1 MLRAMVICSDG
12 SLKQKLDSILN
23 EIGLVSTV
31 RNLER
36 YPNTTELVRSIRA
49 SAPHMIFLD
58 VESLPKALELAKEV
72 EKHAPGVQVMA
83 ISAVCNPQVLLELM
97 RAGVRE
103 FAAAPFERQGFTE
116 SLMRI
121 GEALQAKPIEIET
134 TDNVFSFLPSKAGVG
149 TSTIALNTAMAFSRI
164 PNSSTLLSDFDLN
177 SGMIRFMLK
186 LDNRFSVTDAVEH
199 SAEMDE
205 SLWPQMVTTVQ
216 KLDVLHAGKLQPD
229 YRIEPTQVRHLVEFM
244 RRNYNALCFDLSG
257 NLEKYSVEIMHESK
271 KIFLVCTPEIPSLHL
286 AREKYLYLKQLDLGS
301 RVGVLLTRY
310 QKRALMTPEQIQ
322 EILGLPIQMTFT
334 NDYQGVHRAMTAGR
348 WMDPTS
354 DFGKQCTALA
364 HSMMEIRNIHA
375 ISSPAPKKSFLEYFA
390 VVPARVSNTELKK
403 PAV

>member
-286 AREKYLYLKQLDLGS
+286 AREKYLYLKQLDLGE
-301 RVGVLLTRY
+301 RVSILLNRC
-310 QKRALMTPEQIQ
+310 QKRSLISPQQIEQL
-322 EILGLPIQMTFT
+322 LGVPIYMTFP
-334 NDYQGVHRAMTAGR
+334 NDYQGVQRAMTSGR
-348 WMDPTS
+348 WVETGS
-354 DFGKQCTALA
+354 ELGRQFSALA
-364 HSMMEIRNIHA
+364 SSMLETKVA
-375 ISSPAPKKSFLEYFA
+375 PAPEPKKRFIEFFS
-390 VVPARVSNTELKK
+390 VVPSKAVTPARKT
-403 PAV
+403 AG

>member
-1 MLRAMVICSDG
+1 MLRAMVICSDE

-23 EIGLVSTV
+23 EIGLVSPV

-36 YPNTTELVRSIRA
+36 YPNSMELVRSIRA
-49 SAPHMIFLD
+49 CAPHMIFLD
-58 VESLPKALELAKEV
+58 VASLSKALELAKEV
-72 EKHAPGVQVMA
+72 EKHAPGVQIMA
-83 ISAVCNPQVLLELM
+83 ISAVCDPQVLLELM

-103 FAAAPFERQGFTE
+103 FAAAPFERQGFTD

-121 GEALQAKPIEIET
+121 GEALQSKPVEIET

-149 TSTIALNTAMAFSRI
+149 TSTIALNTAMALSRI

-244 RRNYNALCFDLSG
+244 RRNYSGLCFDLSG
-257 NLEKYSVEIMHESK
+257 NLEKYSIEIMHESK
-271 KIFLVCTPEIPSLHL
+271 RIFLVCTPEIPSLHL
-286 AREKYLYLKQLDLGS
+286 AREKYLYLKELDLGS

-348 WMDPTS
+348 WMDPAS
-354 DFGKQCTALA
+354 DFGKQCSALA
-364 HSMMEIRNIHA
+364 NSMMEVRNIHA
-375 ISSPAPKKSFLEYFA
+375 VNSPPQRKSFLEYFA
-390 VVPARVSNTELKK
+390 VVPTRVGNPELKK

>member
-1 MLRAMVICSDG
+1 MVICCDG

-23 EIGLVSTV
+23 DIGLVSIV
-31 RNLER
+31 RNVDR
-36 YPNTTELVRSIRA
+36 YPISTELLRSIRA
-49 SAPHMIFLD
+49 CAPHLIFLD

-72 EKHAPGVQVMA
+72 EKHAPGVQIMA
-83 ISAVCNPQVLLELM
+83 VSAVLNPQVLLDLM
-97 RAGVRE
+97 RGGVRE
-103 FAAAPFERQGFTE
+103 FASAPFERQSFTE

-121 GEALQAKPIEIET
+121 SEALQTKPVEIDA

-149 TSTIALNTAMAFSRI
+149 TSTIAMNAAMALSRI
-164 PNSSTLLSDFDLN
+164 PNASVLLSDFDLN

-186 LDNRFSVTDAVEH
+186 LDNQFSVTDAVEH
-199 SAEMDE
+199 SHEMDE

-216 KLDVLHAGKLQPD
+216 KLDVLHAGKMQPD

-244 RRNYNALCFDLSG
+244 RRNYQALCFDLSG
-257 NLEKYSVEIMHESK
+257 NLEKYSIEIMHESK

-348 WMDPTS
+348 WMDPSS

-364 HSMMEIRNIHA
+364 NSMMEVRNIHA
-375 ISSPAPKKSFLEYFA
+375 VSAPPKKSFLEYFA
-390 VVPARVSNTELKK
+390 VVPARVPNTELKK